1 VHYLKNKIAAKPSDT
16 HRYDHPQFDYLKA
29 ALDRIFAE
37 EKILR
42 VTAGNEVLANQ
53 IIHDTLAWMRKST
66 QEINKHNPC
75 QLEFDRLQSWK
86 DRPLPI
92 YADTWYHLTNF
103 LKETYTREELDTSF
117 YEERLDPIFR
127 DKARFL
133 ASLREPVADKRPVE
147 VLLDDLLAGWES
159 RLMEK
164 SLRYEMEEMENRQRE
179 FTERLSSKAAEYE
192 KMLELIAPFAQ
203 EVGRFWDMS
212 RGVWKQT
219 SFDVLARYAEFLRN
233 ETSIQELAD
242 LLGRLREAQTEMEEE
257 VYEYAISKATWK
269 PSPDQKTE
277 IGGVHESDDLNY
289 LLPSETVLLADN
301 ATEMA
306 FYKRFADKRLLTFQY
321 QGKEAVRGEGTA
333 TGRRE
338 RTRRKEKGPFI
349 ICVDASGSMEGV
361 PEYVAKVVCFAIIK
375 MAAREQRKCYL
386 ISFATGLQTIDLLAL
401 EQSLDQVVKFL
412 SMTFNGGTDIHPP
425 MFEAIRMLQTRDYKD
440 ADVLM
445 ISDFIM
451 YEMRE
456 ELLKL
461 MKAEQ
466 KRGTFFHSLTV
477 STEANPAVVEAFD
490 NYWIYDPDNKEIAR
504 QLAADLRTL
513 ERY

>member
-1 VHYLKNKIAAKPSDT
+1 
-16 HRYDHPQFDYLKA
+16 
-29 ALDRIFAE
+29 
-37 EKILR
+37 
-42 VTAGNEVLANQ
+42 
-53 IIHDTLAWMRKST
+53 
-66 QEINKHNPC
+66 
-75 QLEFDRLQSWK
+75 
-86 DRPLPI
+86 
-92 YADTWYHLTNF
+92 
-103 LKETYTREELDTSF
+103 
-117 YEERLDPIFR
+117 
-127 DKARFL
+127 
-133 ASLREPVADKRPVE
+133 
-147 VLLDDLLAGWES
+147 
-159 RLMEK
+159 
-164 SLRYEMEEMENRQRE
+164 
-179 FTERLSSKAAEYE
+179 
-192 KMLELIAPFAQ
+192 
-203 EVGRFWDMS
+203 
-212 RGVWKQT
+212 
-219 SFDVLARYAEFLRN
+219 
-233 ETSIQELAD
+233 
-242 LLGRLREAQTEMEEE
+242 
-257 VYEYAISKATWK
+257 
-269 PSPDQKTE
+269 
-277 IGGVHESDDLNY
+277 
-289 LLPSETVLLADN
+289 
-301 ATEMA
+301 
-306 FYKRFADKRLLTFQY
+306 
-321 QGKEAVRGEGTA
+321 
-333 TGRRE
+333 
-338 RTRRKEKGPFI
+338 
-349 ICVDASGSMEGV
+349 MEGV